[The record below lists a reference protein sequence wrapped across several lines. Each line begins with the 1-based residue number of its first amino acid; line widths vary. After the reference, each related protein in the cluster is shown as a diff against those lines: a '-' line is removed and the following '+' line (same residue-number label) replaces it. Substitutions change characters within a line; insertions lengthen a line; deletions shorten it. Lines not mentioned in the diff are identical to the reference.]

1 MNLIIRARL
10 VSENQTF
17 TRVTADGGLPGQT
30 FPDRLLPAGGFNSW
44 PKALSILAR
53 DDERLDH
60 LGFLEVTVE
69 LIQLHQPEF
78 VA

>member
-17 TRVTADGGLPGQT
+17 TRVTAGRATRANLSRQT
-30 FPDRLLPAGGFNSW
+30 PAAGGFNSW